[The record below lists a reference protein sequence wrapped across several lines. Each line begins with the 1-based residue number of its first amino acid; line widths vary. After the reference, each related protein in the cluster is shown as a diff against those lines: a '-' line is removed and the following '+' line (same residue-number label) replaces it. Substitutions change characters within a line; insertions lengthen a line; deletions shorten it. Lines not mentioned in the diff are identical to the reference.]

1 MLTSATKEFSMFTG
15 FAQYLIEQKL
25 LEEITL
31 KKILTLNNNHNE
43 TLVAKLITSHQ
54 LNHTILAQTI
64 ANYFKLP
71 FIDLDKLQY
80 DEILPKSLQAE
91 VIQKYL
97 VLPLT
102 KTNEQLQLA
111 LADPTDTSV
120 LNAIKFHTTLN
131 IKPVVVAYDQ
141 LLKTIKKVLPQ
152 KKYDSSIDE
161 DTSIIKFIDQI
172 LSDAISKQASDIHFE
187 PYNEFCRIRFRIDGL
202 LYEFT
207 KTDPGL
213 AQRFS
218 ARLKIMANLDIAE
231 KRLPQDGRFTLKL
244 ANHQNHDCRLSICP
258 TLFGEKLVVRILN
271 PINITPNIKYLGF
284 DKKEQQLFYEH
295 ITLPQGMILVTG
307 PTGSGK
313 TLTLY
318 TAINILN
325 QATKNISTAEDP
337 VEINLSGIN
346 QVEINHKIGLNFATV
361 LRTFL
366 RQDPDIIMI
375 GEIRDLETAEIA
387 IKAAHTGHL
396 VLATLHTNSASA
408 SLTRLLNM
416 GIPTFNLATALN
428 LIIAQRLIRKLC
440 VHCKLPQILP
450 AATLAENNLEEKTIT
465 YVACGCKY
473 CNHGY
478 HGRIAIFEML
488 PITPVISNMIMTHCD
503 TIEIEK
509 QMRELNYAT
518 LRETALNKVR
528 MGITSFEEINRV
540 VM

>member
-1 MLTSATKEFSMFTG
+1 MRDMLTSATKEFSMFTG

-25 LEEITL
+25 LEGVTL
-31 KKILTLNNNHNE
+31 KKILTLNNNHSE
-43 TLVAKLITSHQ
+43 TLVAKLITSYQ
-54 LNHTILAQTI
+54 LDHTILAKTI

-231 KRLPQDGRFTLKL
+231 KRLPQDGHFTLKL

-271 PINITPNIKYLGF
+271 PIN
-284 DKKEQQLFYEH
+284 
-295 ITLPQGMILVTG
+295 
-307 PTGSGK
+307 
-313 TLTLY
+313 
-318 TAINILN
+318 
-325 QATKNISTAEDP
+325 
-337 VEINLSGIN
+337 
-346 QVEINHKIGLNFATV
+346 
-361 LRTFL
+361 
-366 RQDPDIIMI
+366 
-375 GEIRDLETAEIA
+375 
-387 IKAAHTGHL
+387 
-396 VLATLHTNSASA
+396 
-408 SLTRLLNM
+408 
-416 GIPTFNLATALN
+416 
-428 LIIAQRLIRKLC
+428 
-440 VHCKLPQILP
+440 
-450 AATLAENNLEEKTIT
+450 
-465 YVACGCKY
+465 
-473 CNHGY
+473 
-478 HGRIAIFEML
+478 
-488 PITPVISNMIMTHCD
+488 
-503 TIEIEK
+503 
-509 QMRELNYAT
+509 
-518 LRETALNKVR
+518 
-528 MGITSFEEINRV
+528 
-540 VM
+540 